1 VPKPA
6 FEERRPQSNV
16 PAKQRELEE
25 LARLIQAATG
35 TVDLA
40 VETSQQLGS
49 QNQIYHRFADR
60 TAAKQRQSQATASGD
75 NLHKITKQI
84 DEANHNDNQILSDLD
99 MIIHNLESQ
108 QQT

>member
-1 VPKPA
+1 LD
-6 FEERRPQSNV
+6 ERRPHSNV

-40 VETSQQLGS
+40 VETSQQLSS
-49 QNQIYHRFADR
+49 QNQIYQRFAER
-60 TAAKQRQSQATASGD
+60 TAAKQKQGQVVESGD

-99 MIIHNLESQ
+99 MIIHNLENQ
-108 QQT
+108 Q